1 VVQPGT
7 IAHVPVKSTHT
18 GHGFATGRPA
28 LYHNHAVQVAQG
40 PAIMVAGEPLT
51 VQFMHLGATPL
62 RLTTDMTV
70 GYIDPYEGP
79 TYEVSP
85 HEVRGLDGTTKKGR

>member
-1 VVQPGT
+1 
-7 IAHVPVKSTHT
+7 
-18 GHGFATGRPA
+18 
-28 LYHNHAVQVAQG
+28 
-40 PAIMVAGEPLT
+40 MVAGEPLT